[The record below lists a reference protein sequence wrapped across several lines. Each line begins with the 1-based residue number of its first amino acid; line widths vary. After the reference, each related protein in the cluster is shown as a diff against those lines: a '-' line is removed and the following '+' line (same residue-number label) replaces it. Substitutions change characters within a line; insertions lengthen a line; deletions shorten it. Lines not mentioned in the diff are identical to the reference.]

1 MFYSNDGYD
10 DFNVEEYNDNYY
22 SEDQDKTNAA
32 LNNLVTIYSEI
43 YDLTFNGLMKLE
55 LNGKIGSEDFTKTIN
70 KLKLLKL
77 KEQRILD
84 NLEPYV
90 EIEECPMLDVFLS
103 EQIDDQE
110 KRIQVKNRIGY
121 VFTKRDLLYN
131 NMFEESSKKEAQRR
145 FESITELLLK
155 FISSSSKRKLKKK
168 SIKEKYELSYL
179 YPEIEDEMIYTSFNP
194 KNQINFKAKDKAQ
207 LLNMEPE
214 DYKIEKDAHEYDY
227 ISDLITELESNSE
240 SDINTIKLKLDI
252 VEFGIKKLPTL
263 DLSDLHQMCQH
274 NLIFDSTPKLT
285 KNKTVLQRLYGILEK
300 ELLKREDY
308 EEMLQRQEELISMAE
323 ENDDME
329 QIPEKLIDI
338 MFDLI
343 KQINDIFDSGIE
355 LADLESQN
363 KDLTPVLQKLTFQ
376 IEREKQLISQK
387 TDITNQTQR
396 HIETILSDYLYFI
409 IATYTNISDLAE
421 IQKRSTLIERRIKNL
436 LPGLTFADYSMYKSP
451 KVPYYIN
458 QNQLIETFK
467 AFEEKIK
474 SSKER
479 RLLSITKYEEL
490 LTNPDLTDDFIANKG
505 KISDLT
511 VIDEYTAA
519 TISDIDVEEYMHDKE
534 ETLKE
539 SANRYLQDLAQVEQT
554 SSLDEPSNIA
564 FKIVYVQTALKNL
577 STEKLE
583 KIERDYMYMSNKFKK
598 RVLNKNQK
606 PKAKK
611 TKEKL
616 RRK

>member
-1 MFYSNDGYD
+1 MFYSNNGYD

-194 KNQINFKAKDKAQ
+194 KNQIKFKAKDKAK

-274 NLIFDSTPKLT
+274 NLNFDNSQNINKNETVLERLCGVLRKELT
-285 KNKTVLQRLYGILEK
+285 KRK
-300 ELLKREDY
+300 DY
-308 EEMLQRQEELISMAE
+308 EETLQRQEELLRETE
-323 ENDDME
+323 ENEDMDR
-329 QIPEKLIDI
+329 IPKELTDI

-343 KQINDIFDSGIE
+343 KQINDIFETGIE
-355 LADLESQN
+355 LAEQEYQN
-363 KDLTPVLQKLTFQ
+363 KDITPKLQILEFQ
-376 IEREKQLISQK
+376 LEREKQLINLL
-387 TDITNQTQR
+387 TEITPQTKK
-396 HIETILSDYLYFI
+396 HIETILNNYLYFI
-409 IATYTNISDLAE
+409 VATYMNAADEEE
-421 IQKRSTLIERRIKNL
+421 IQKRSTLIDRRIKNL
-436 LPGLTFADYSMYKSP
+436 LPFLTFTDYSIYKSP
-451 KVPYYIN
+451 KVLYYIN

-467 AFEEKIK
+467 AFEEKIEN
-474 SSKER
+474 SKEK

-490 LTNPDLTDDFIANKG
+490 LTNPDLTDDFISNKG
-505 KISDLT
+505 KINDITTL
-511 VIDEYTAA
+511 DEYTVA
-519 TISDIDVEEYMHDKE
+519 TILDIDVEEYMYDKE

-539 SANRYLQDLAQVEQT
+539 TANRYLQYLAQIEQT
-554 SSLDEPSNIA
+554 SSLDEPSKVA
-564 FKIVYVQTALKNL
+564 FQIVYVQTALKNL

-583 KIERDYMYMSNKFKK
+583 KIESDYMYMSSEFKK
-598 RVLNKNQK
+598 SVLNKNQK
-606 PKAKK
+606 SKRQERKK
-611 TKEKL
+611 V